1 MARQTQISAVVS
13 DSTREAL
20 DRYADAHG
28 LKKGH
33 VIEMALLTYLQA
45 LRELPPDVIVPP
57 YVEVDPATGE
67 RILDRIENPRPP
79 TEAMRK
85 LFEGKRR

>member
-1 MARQTQISAVVS
+1 MAGQTQISALVAE
-13 DSTREAL
+13 STREAL

-45 LRELPPDVIVPP
+45 LRELPPDVMISP
-57 YVEVDPATGE
+57 YVEVDPASAE

-79 TEAMRK
+79 TEAMRA
-85 LFEGKRR
+85 LFGNSE

>member
-1 MARQTQISAVVS
+1 MPTLTQISAVVAE
-13 DSTREAL
+13 STREAL

-45 LRELPPDVIVPP
+45 LREVPPDVLVPP
-57 YVEVDPATGE
+57 YVEVDAASAE
-67 RILDRIENPRPP
+67 RILDRVERPRRP
-79 TEAMRK
+79 TAAMRQ
-85 LFEGKRR
+85 LMGGSGR

>member
-1 MARQTQISAVVS
+1 MTSNTQISAVVAE
-13 DSTREAL
+13 STREAL

-45 LRELPPDVIVPP
+45 LRELPSDLLVPP
-57 YVEVDPATGE
+57 YVEVDAATAE

-79 TEAMRK
+79 TEAMRA
-85 LFEGKRR
+85 LFERKPR